1 MGGPASLVAQA
12 LSGGAQT
19 VLSTGMINFTLA
31 GGVLAWIEG
40 TTSVNAQGIST
51 TTITGLKASNSGGT
65 VTTISPTSSATLYG
79 VSGGHVVYGLQNK
92 LYDWNATTAASSLL
106 VDTLPSLVM
115 ISGNTLYFTLGSSQ
129 TVYQLTL
136 H

>member
-1 MGGPASLVAQA
+1 
-12 LSGGAQT
+12 
-19 VLSTGMINFTLA
+19 MINFTLA